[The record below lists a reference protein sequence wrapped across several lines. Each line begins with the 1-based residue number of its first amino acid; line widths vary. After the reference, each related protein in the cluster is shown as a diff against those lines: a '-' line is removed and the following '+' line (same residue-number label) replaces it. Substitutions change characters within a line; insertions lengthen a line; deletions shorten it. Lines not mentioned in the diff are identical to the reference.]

1 MAGHP
6 PPAALADLAG
16 RLLADAEQRVPLRQ
30 VLGQL
35 ARTAVGV
42 LQVDGAA
49 VSLVEGDRLRLLDAT
64 EPGLAAVD
72 GLQAGSGAGPA
83 RRAVDE
89 RRTVAVD
96 DLRLAG
102 PPDAYSAWAAAARAA
117 GWGSCLVV
125 PVVGRGRLWALLTLY
140 SRAAGA
146 PGEELRQSARAL
158 ADLLAAA
165 AVLGE
170 DRDVAIRAQQALAHQ
185 ALHDGLTGLA
195 NRTLLLDRLTHELL
209 VAARRRTPLAV
220 LFVDLDRFKDVNDTF
235 GHAAGDDLLVEVA
248 RRLTGV
254 LRAQDTVARL
264 GGDEFVA
271 VCADLPADLVDERV
285 AQHVTALAER
295 LAAAVASP
303 AFAVAGQEV
312 TITASV
318 GSVLAQPGQATAE
331 SLLREAD
338 AAMYRAKFTRPSAPR
353 TIDLRRPPT
362 PARREA

>member
-1 MAGHP
+1 VADHP
-6 PPAALADLAG
+6 PPAATLVDLAG

-30 VLGQL
+30 VLGQF
-35 ARTAVGV
+35 ARMAVGV

-49 VSLVEGDRLRLLDAT
+49 VSLVEDDRLRLLDAT
-64 EPGLAAVD
+64 APELEALE
-72 GLQAGSGAGPA
+72 GLQARSRGGPA
-83 RRAVDE
+83 RRAVEE
-89 RRTVAVD
+89 RRTVVVD
-96 DLRLAG
+96 DLRLADSS
-102 PPDAYSAWAAAARAA
+102 DADSAWAGAARAA

-125 PVVGRGRLWALLTLY
+125 PVVGRARLWALLSLY
-140 SRAAGA
+140 GRSAA
-146 PGEELRQSARAL
+146 PSEELRRSARAL
-158 ADLLAAA
+158 ADLLAAM
-165 AVLGE
+165 AVLIE

-185 ALHDGLTGLA
+185 ALHDSLTGLA

-220 LFVDLDRFKDVNDTF
+220 LFVDLDRFKEVNDTL
-235 GHAAGDDLLVEVA
+235 GHAAGDELLVEVA

-295 LAAAVASP
+295 LAVAVASP

-312 TITASV
+312 QITASV
-318 GSVLAQPGQATAE
+318 GSVLAQPGQASAE

-338 AAMYRAKFTRPSAPR
+338 AAMYRAKFTGPTARR

-362 PARREA
+362 PAGREP